1 MTDAPQVTDDPAGS
15 RFVYAVDGQEAELLY
30 RLRGRRLVLVHTEVP
45 PALEGRGVGGRLVTA
60 AVRRAATEG
69 LAIVPSC
76 PFARDWLERHPEVA
90 GQARIDMPRL

>member
-30 RLRGRRLVLVHTEVP
+30 RLRGRRLV
-45 PALEGRGVGGRLVTA
+45 TA

-76 PFARDWLERHPEVA
+76 PFARDWLDRHPGVA
-90 GQARIDMPRL
+90 SQVPIDVPR